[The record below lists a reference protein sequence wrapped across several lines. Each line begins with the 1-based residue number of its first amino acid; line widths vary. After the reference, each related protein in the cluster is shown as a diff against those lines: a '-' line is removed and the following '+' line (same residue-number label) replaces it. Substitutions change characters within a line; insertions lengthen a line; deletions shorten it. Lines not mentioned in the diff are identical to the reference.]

1 MRLAFV
7 SCFHARLYRHKP
19 MWAVWDEIAA
29 LQPDV
34 LVLLGDS
41 IYLDVSSGHHMD
53 SLQAALPN
61 EFAIHAHK
69 LYKELLAAP
78 KFKELVSRPSLRVHA
93 IWDDHDFLWN
103 DACGADVYQN
113 KALRPTVHASRA
125 QFAAFRAALAA
136 NLAPGSF
143 PAQPVPWEPAPP
155 PPGYSCVPL
164 AHNTL
169 LHLTD
174 GRSFKKGGGKRAVM
188 GMAQIDSIEQA
199 MQAAPAG
206 AVHLVTT
213 GVVFESRKGE
223 SWLDC
228 KPEFERMQALGRQ
241 HNILVLSGDI
251 HDNNLAAI
259 DLGNGR
265 FMYEATS
272 SGAALKTRV
281 VIGSELRNFGMLD
294 IGDDTV
300 HVRIRK
306 TGALQYTADLD
317 RATWRPA

>member
-7 SCFHARLYRHKP
+7 SCFSARLYKNAP

-41 IYLDVSSGHHMD
+41 IYLDVGAGHHMG
-53 SLQAALPN
+53 SLKEALPN
-61 EFAIHAHK
+61 DFAIHQHR
-69 LYKELLAAP
+69 LFKELLEAP
-78 KFKELVSRPSLRVHA
+78 KFKELVSRPTLKVHA

-103 DACGADVYQN
+103 DACGAAVYAD
-113 KALRPTVHASRA
+113 KALRPLVHVSRA
-125 QFAAFRAALAA
+125 QFGAFRAALAA

-143 PAQPVPWEPAPP
+143 PAQPVSWEPAPP

-164 AHNTL
+164 AHNTF

-174 GRSFKKGGGKRAVM
+174 GRSFKKPLGKKAVM
-188 GMAQIDSIEQA
+188 GMAQIDLMEKA
-199 MQAAPAG
+199 MQEAPAG

-228 KPEFERMQALGRQ
+228 KAEYERMLELGRR
-241 HNILVLSGDI
+241 HNLLVLSGDI

-259 DLGNGR
+259 TLAPGR

-272 SGAALKTRV
+272 SGAALKTA
-281 VIGSELRNFGMLD
+281 VIFGSELRNFGM
-294 IGDDTV
+294 IEVDDATV
-300 HVRIRK
+300 SIRIRK
-306 TGALQYTADLD
+306 SGALQYPADLD
-317 RATWRPA
+317 RATWRSI